1 MVTAATEVQITQV
14 QGDNKMKGLFF
25 LAIFGIG
32 LISLSGCYT
41 VPRHYTQQVEIIYY
55 IPVEP
60 PYTPEPIIDYPPP
73 PQSPSVNYP
82 PPNEINQPRN
92 RQPEKPKDS
101 YDRRDPLQGGPNRG
115 SGEIKTDPPVR
126 NPVEKDRGHQ

>member
-1 MVTAATEVQITQV
+1 
-14 QGDNKMKGLFF
+14 MKGIFF
-25 LAIFGIG
+25 LVVFGIG
-32 LISLSGCYT
+32 LIGLSGCYT
-41 VPRHYTQQVEIIYY
+41 IPRHYSTQVEVIYY
-55 IPVEP
+55 VPIEP

-82 PPNEINQPRN
+82 PPVDNNPPRN

-101 YDRRDPLQGGPNRG
+101 YDQRDPLQGGSNRG

-126 NPVEKDRGHQ
+126 TPEHKDISQR